1 VNTNQWDGYFSVSAQ
16 GDYAY
21 FSSVENSMGAEDIYR
36 IKIPEKVRPQNL
48 AQISGRVVDITSK
61 LGLPAKLM
69 VRSTTTSDSLV
80 VDYDPY
86 LGDFSFMWPT
96 KKPFQIE
103 IKSKAYMTKRERF
116 DLRKEVKYAEI
127 AQVFTLMPLEV
138 NKQFKLPTL
147 NFAQSK
153 ADLLTDS
160 FDALDTIVS
169 ILNDNGG
176 FSISIEGHTDLQ
188 GDWNENL
195 QLSIDRA
202 EKVKAYF
209 ISKGIQA
216 SRIKTKGWGGTK
228 PLSSSVLED
237 KRRLNR
243 RVEFTLFVTE

>member
-1 VNTNQWDGYFSVSAQ
+1 
-16 GDYAY
+16 
-21 FSSVENSMGAEDIYR
+21 
-36 IKIPEKVRPQNL
+36 
-48 AQISGRVVDITSK
+48 
-61 LGLPAKLM
+61 
-69 VRSTTTSDSLV
+69 
-80 VDYDPY
+80 
-86 LGDFSFMWPT
+86 
-96 KKPFQIE
+96 
-103 IKSKAYMTKRERF
+103 
-116 DLRKEVKYAEI
+116 
-127 AQVFTLMPLEV
+127 V

-153 ADLLTDS
+153 SDLLQDS
-160 FDALDTIVS
+160 FYALDAVVA
-169 ILNDNGG
+169 ILNDNSS